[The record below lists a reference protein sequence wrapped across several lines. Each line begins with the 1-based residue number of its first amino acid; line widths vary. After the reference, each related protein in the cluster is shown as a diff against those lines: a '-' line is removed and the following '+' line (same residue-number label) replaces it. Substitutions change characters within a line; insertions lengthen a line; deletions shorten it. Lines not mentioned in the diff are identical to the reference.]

1 GAVVRTTIASASTIC
16 NLTMLSSHRGSN
28 SNGVASGYAGLITP
42 SVAGITI
49 AASGGMAFGARKV
62 MAPVRTG
69 RAIVRELVALTRNY
83 RYAAILRRQLRAKY
97 GRVVVGRPSVLI
109 GEALLALDRPR
120 TRLVICAVLLGV
132 ATRIKFGG

>member
-1 GAVVRTTIASASTIC
+1 MR
-16 NLTMLSSHRGSN
+16 
-28 SNGVASGYAGLITP
+28 GLITP

-49 AASGGMAFGARKV
+49 AASGGMAFGARKA